1 MKTKRSDSDIY
12 IIRIEGD
19 AYSEKVAS
27 RCLTSCNDHMIGS
40 FGVEYF
46 NAVTPKDFK
55 ELGDAYH
62 YTYPIKGTKYIEVL
76 GPEPIDPKFFS
87 IEELQ
92 KQNDFVERHHLELKA
107 YRAADY
113 RKVWGASM
121 SHFRLWETCFNL
133 NKPIMILEHD
143 TVFMHKFNFAS
154 IQERIVD
161 GDIVMINDPRG
172 CTRRGQK
179 YHENILSKG
188 FGIHDIDGVN
198 EPHEHDPDGLAG
210 GSAYII
216 TPKAA
221 KRAIGLGNIFGVW
234 PNDALLCKQLFHGNG
249 TRLRSFYPYLTKP
262 LQSQS
267 TTTG

>member
-1 MKTKRSDSDIY
+1 MSADIH

-27 RCLTSCNDHMIGS
+27 RCLSSCNDHMIGS

-46 NAVTPKDFK
+46 QAITPKDY
-55 ELGDAYH
+55 EIQSALRP
-62 YTYPIKGTKYIEVL
+62 YTYPITGSKHI
-76 GPEPIDPKFFS
+76 S
-87 IEELQ
+87 INGHSLIL
-92 KQNDFVERHHLELKA
+92 NA

-113 RKVWGASM
+113 RKVWAASM
-121 SHFRLWETCFNL
+121 SHLRLWETCFDI
-133 NKPIMILEHD
+133 NKPILILEHD

-154 IQERIVD
+154 IQEKLVD

-198 EPHEHDPDGLAG
+198 EPNENDPDGLAG

-221 KRAIGLGNIFGVW
+221 RRAIDLVSVHGIW
-234 PNDALLCKQLFHGNG
+234 PNDALLCKQLFQGNG

-262 LQSQS
+262 LQAQS